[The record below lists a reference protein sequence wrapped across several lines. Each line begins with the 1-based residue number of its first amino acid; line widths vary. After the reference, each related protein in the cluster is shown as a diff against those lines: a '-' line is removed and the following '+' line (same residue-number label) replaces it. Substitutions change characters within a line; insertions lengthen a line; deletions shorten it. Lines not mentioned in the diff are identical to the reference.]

1 MNTLDTLTEYLLQHA
16 RTVTCA
22 ESCTGGLLAA
32 EFTRTSGSSAWFDMG
47 FVTYSNAAK
56 AQLLGVHEATLAFY
70 GAVSEEVVREMAIG
84 ALLAAK
90 ADYALSISGIAGPGG
105 GSEEKPVGTV
115 WFGLADKQHI
125 WARQAHFG
133 GSRSEVRAQA
143 VQFAL
148 AFLLEKVQAAA
159 AA

>member
-1 MNTLDTLTEYLLQHA
+1 MTTGANRILDDFAKLMTDAAGAAQGVRKEA
-16 RTVTCA
+16 ETVFRAQA
-22 ESCTGGLLAA
+22 ERLINGMDLVKRE
-32 EFTRTSGSSAWFDMG
+32 EF
-47 FVTYSNAAK
+47 
-56 AQLLGVHEATLAFY
+56 
-70 GAVSEEVVREMAIG
+70 EVVREMAIG

-148 AFLLEKVQAAA
+148 AFLLEKVQESAAA
-159 AA
+159 